1 MALKLTLKGNCFR
14 DKSNRLFTRISNSQG
29 YISIVSNS
37 KNLVTQT
44 SNKMMSK
51 LWSNSMVGNYTAM
64 KSNRH
69 ERLFTRYQEKKSQFS
84 YNFITFSLKYT
95 HTYTHL

>member
-1 MALKLTLKGNCFR
+1 MTLQGNCFR
-14 DKSNRLFTRISNSQG
+14 DKSNRLFTRRISNSQG

-37 KNLVTQT
+37 KNLVTHM

-69 ERLFTRYQEKKSQFS
+69 ERLFTRY
-84 YNFITFSLKYT
+84 
-95 HTYTHL
+95 